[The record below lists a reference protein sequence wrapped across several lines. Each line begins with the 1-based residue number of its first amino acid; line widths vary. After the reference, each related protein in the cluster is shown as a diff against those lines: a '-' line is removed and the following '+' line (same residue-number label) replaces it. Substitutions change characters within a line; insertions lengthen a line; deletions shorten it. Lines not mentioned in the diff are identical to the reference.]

1 MALALTYGDYR
12 ARLKAFA
19 LRCQGWID
27 TLIDSEVTSKGT
39 DAATQDAID
48 YLIGKQA
55 RANGLVGIYSGEDLP
70 DDKLVTQDVADD
82 FKQLVTET
90 NEYIAG
96 RGIKLAAFD
105 EENQI
110 VNSLLSAIPIPSLQ
124 DTLNKVAAGFGTG
137 ALIVGLVLLA
147 VLAFHVYRTVAA

>member
-12 ARLKAFA
+12 SRLQAFS

-27 TLIDSEVTSKGT
+27 TLIDSETTSKGVE
-39 DAATQDAID
+39 AGTQDAID
-48 YLIGKQA
+48 YLIGKQG
-55 RANGLVGIYSGEDLP
+55 RANGLIAIYSGDDLP
-70 DDKLVTQDVADD
+70 DDKVVPQDLIDD

-96 RGIKLAAFD
+96 RGIKLASFN
-105 EENQI
+105 EEQQI
-110 VNSLLSAIPIPSLQ
+110 VNSLLSEIPIPTLQ
-124 DTLNKVAAGFGTG
+124 QTLNKLAAGFGTG

-147 VLAFHVYRTVAA
+147 VLSFHIYRTVVA